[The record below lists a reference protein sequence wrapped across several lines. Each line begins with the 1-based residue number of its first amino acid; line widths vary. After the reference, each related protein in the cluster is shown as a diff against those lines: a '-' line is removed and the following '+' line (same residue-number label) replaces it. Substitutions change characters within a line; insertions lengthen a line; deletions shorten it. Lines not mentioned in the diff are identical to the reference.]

1 MAKGQQQ
8 VVDIAALRGIGRS
21 THGVREPNRSMDR
34 FLEYA
39 GGVAVNLFSKAW
51 QTKKLANQKNQEF
64 LAEKSTDLRDMSDAM
79 RGVVQA
85 EFDDIGGVLSRGVK
99 SEYGLF
105 GTPITKGA
113 RERSLSGV
121 DAQVKAKNRAS
132 NIHDNAQAYML
143 NQKKYYTV
151 HNDGVIIDD
160 NGVAQ
165 KASWGGHN
173 LGETFTF
180 SQAYANGDT
189 DDFII
194 FDENGKMGMNSNI
207 VEALETGV
215 KRSDFPN
222 QEAFDK
228 FVENAAKGGKFMP
241 VEDWPL
247 AKMSETRKG
256 NSIVSGIDDLTLSNG
271 VGHKYDENVH
281 GKNYS
286 NFIKS
291 NLYGDSENQGMT
303 NNEIASWIWDGVG
316 VGERPFIE
324 DFIENPTFDV
334 IIDHDGNPST
344 PKAAFDGVA
353 EYIKR
358 TFKNKRIPGTDDTYG
373 PEPTYEDL
381 NEEDKGR
388 VEVWKQGA
396 INELKVAM
404 DPRGAETLNW
414 LEDQLN
420 NYAKEGHD
428 DVWKISKNNPDN
440 APALNALQQAQ
451 LNALNQKPQTV
462 NFGWGPMARGKTE
475 DQIDDETTVRAISS
489 GQGIVKIGHDIFE
502 KQKDGQYLLVGSTA
516 TGTFVGIDKYSDAN
530 KTGAKPKTK
539 VKMIQQYGG
548 IYSNIPNKHKF
559 FEDIQLQAIKGV
571 LPDVKKAEEG
581 SYYHD
586 TEKDKYYQFSNGE
599 YIEIYKPKK

>member
-8 VVDIAALRGIGRS
+8 VVDVAALRGIGRS

-64 LAEKSTDLRDMSDAM
+64 LAEKSTELRDMSDEM
-79 RGVVQA
+79 RSIIQP
-85 EFDDIGGVLSRGVK
+85 ELDKIGGILSKGVK
-99 SEYGLF
+99 DEYGLF
-105 GTPITKGA
+105 NTPITGRAK
-113 RERSLSGV
+113 ERSLSGV
-121 DAQVKAKNRAS
+121 DAQVKGRNRAS

-143 NQKKYYTV
+143 TQKKFYTV
-151 HNDGVIIDD
+151 HHDGVIIDD
-160 NGVAQ
+160 EGVAQ

-173 LGETFTF
+173 LPGTINF

-189 DDFII
+189 DNLIM
-194 FDENGKMGMNSNI
+194 FDENGRMGMNSNVI
-207 VEALETGV
+207 DMLQRGHLLGV
-215 KRSDFPN
+215 KANSDLIKELNKTGEFI
-222 QEAFDK
+222 
-228 FVENAAKGGKFMP
+228 P

-247 AKMSETRKG
+247 ARMSETGRG

-271 VGHKYDENVH
+271 ANYKYDANVH

-286 NFIKS
+286 NFIKK
-291 NLYGDSENQGMT
+291 NIYGDSETKPMT
-303 NNEIASWIWDGVG
+303 DNEIASWIWDGVG

-334 IIDHDGNPST
+334 IIDHDADPNT
-344 PKAAFDGVA
+344 PKVAFDGIA

-358 TFKNKRIPGTDDTYG
+358 TFGGKLIPGTDDTYG

-381 NEEDKGR
+381 NEKDKGL
-388 VEVWKQGA
+388 VEVWKQGVT
-396 INELKVAM
+396 NELKVAM

-414 LEDQLN
+414 LENQLN

-428 DVWKISKNNPDN
+428 DVWGISKNNPDN
-440 APALNALQQAQ
+440 APALNELQQAE

-462 NFGWGPMARGKTE
+462 DFGWGPMARGKTE

-502 KQKDGQYLLVGSTA
+502 KQKDGQYLLIGSTA
-516 TGTFVGIDKYSDAN
+516 TGTFVGIDKYSDTN

-571 LPDVKKAEEG
+571 LPDVKEAKQG

-586 TEKDKYYQFSNGE
+586 TESGIYYQFKNGE